1 MLIVLTYVQEKEV
14 MQDFNA
20 KTELPEAMHTRPDS
34 FEDIERRQMVGYIGL
49 ILKYFLFSFIVIGLD
64 LILFCFQCDTFI
76 QIIFY

>member
-49 ILKYFLFSFIVIGLD
+49 ILKYFFVFIYCYWIRFDFVLFSV
-64 LILFCFQCDTFI
+64 
-76 QIIFY
+76 